1 MTELIF
7 TPDPEPDTDT
17 LDTVPLE
24 LDATTCKKIEATPP
38 WQPARAGKSDTESDE
53 EPDAQYVAV
62 PPVLTFPPL
71 KIAIQKTGIKTSNIE
86 PAELS
91 WPALVRRLRDYAG
104 QPRAD
109 DLDALPALVYAD
121 FGDATTRHDKH
132 VRAMSA
138 AVLDLDS
145 AVDLDATRA
154 VLTGLEYALYTT
166 KRSTPDAPRLRVLLP
181 LTAPVPAA
189 DWRGF
194 YGQLLDMLQIPGAD
208 TCAEKLSQ
216 PFFVPPG
223 GGLFEHGQ
231 GAWLDPAPLIAAAKQ
246 AAFNALPEPEAIG
259 QQLPPVPPF
268 DPKLIPAPMRA
279 WIADVAHRMQCPLDY
294 CAVGAL
300 VALAGVVGAS
310 IAIKP
315 KRRDDWL
322 VVPNLWGGIIG
333 PPSKKKTPALTDML
347 KALGRLESS
356 AASGTQQAKASAADP
371 ETKIKRKL
379 LNKELED
386 AIKAERD
393 AARQSAAADDYVAAK
408 GKRQRDNLQKNEPRA
423 AAVIK
428 LEMAALDASPT
439 GTLQARFRT
448 NDATIE
454 ALHDLLSA
462 NPRGLLVF
470 RDELVGLLKG
480 WEKQGHEQDRAFYLE
495 AWNGHGSFP
504 LDRIGRGHV
513 ICDNMC
519 VSILG
524 GTQPDKVRGYLYQ
537 ARQENDGLLQRFQL
551 LVYPDTAQY
560 AGMVDEY
567 PDAAAR
573 DAAFGIFDTLARA
586 DFVTQAETDAYGK
599 IPFLRFD
606 DAGQA
611 LFIDWYDHLHRHQI
625 EAPDEAPLMVEYLS
639 KQPKTFAALALLFHL
654 IDRASTMQQGN
665 APGPVSEAAAQRA
678 AGWCKYLE
686 AHARRIFALG
696 QTLQS
701 QAAGELARRIEAGAL
716 DGADS
721 FTARDIYRKQWHLL
735 DDTEIVGDALNE
747 LVEAGWLLRDAQA
760 AGWQQRGCV
769 RYRVNAKTR
778 RKP

>member
-1 MTELIF
+1 VENKNMTEQIF
-7 TPDPEPDTDT
+7 TPDPEPGTDT
-17 LDTVPLE
+17 LD
-24 LDATTCKKIEATPP
+24 
-38 WQPARAGKSDTESDE
+38 
-53 EPDAQYVAV
+53 AV
-62 PPVLTFPPL
+62 PPTTCREIGATPLCTAPDETAVTPAPTFPPL
-71 KIAIQKTGIKTSNIE
+71 KIAIQKSGIKTSAIE
-86 PAELS
+86 PAELP
-91 WPALVRRLRDYAG
+91 WPALVKRLRDYAE
-104 QPRAD
+104 QRRAA

-132 VRAMSA
+132 VRTMSA

-154 VLTGLEYALYTT
+154 ALAGWEFVLYTT

-181 LTAPVPAA
+181 LTAPVSAA
-189 DWRGF
+189 EWRTL
-194 YGQLLDMLQIPGAD
+194 YGQLLNMLQIPGAD

-231 GAWLDPAPLIAAAKQ
+231 GAWLDPSPLLAAARQ
-246 AAFNALPEPEAIG
+246 AAIDALPEPEPIG
-259 QQLPPVPPF
+259 QHLPPVPAL
-268 DPKLIPAPMRA
+268 DKNLIPAPLRG
-279 WIADVAHRMQCPLDY
+279 WVDDVAYRMQCPLDY

-310 IAIKP
+310 IGIHP
-315 KRRDDWL
+315 KRKDDWL
-322 VVPNLWGGIIG
+322 VVPNLWGGVIG
-333 PPSKKKTPALTDML
+333 PPSKKKTPALSEVL
-347 KALGRLESS
+347 KALHRLEKS
-356 AASGTQQAKASAADP
+356 ANDDTQHAKASAADP

-379 LNKELED
+379 LTQELTA
-386 AIKAERD
+386 AIKAERE
-393 AARQSAAADDYVAAK
+393 AAHRDAAADDYAAVK
-408 GKRQRDNLQKNEPRA
+408 GKRAPSNSRKTEPRA
-423 AAVIK
+423 AAAIK
-428 LEMAALDASPT
+428 LEMAALDAPPS
-439 GTLQARFRT
+439 GSLQARFRT

-454 ALHDLLSA
+454 ALHDLLSENA
-462 NPRGLLVF
+462 RGMLVF

-513 ICDNMC
+513 VCDNMC

-551 LVYPDTAQY
+551 LVYPDTPPY
-560 AGMVDEY
+560 AGMIDEY
-567 PDAAAR
+567 PNAAAR
-573 DAAFGIFDTLARA
+573 DTAFALFDTLARA
-586 DFVTQAETDAYGK
+586 DFALLAETDPYGK
-599 IPFLRFD
+599 IPHLRFA
-606 DAGQA
+606 DAAQT
-611 LFIDWYDHLHRHQI
+611 LFAGWYDHLQVQKV
-625 EAPDEAPLMVEYLS
+625 EAPDEAPLMVEFLS

-654 IDRASTMQQGN
+654 IDRADTIRQGQ
-665 APGPVSEAAAQRA
+665 APGPVSEAAAQLA
-678 AGWCKYLE
+678 AGWCAYLE

-701 QAAGELARRIEAGAL
+701 QAAGELARRIEGGAL

-735 DDTEIVGDALNE
+735 DDAEIVGDALNE
-747 LVEAGWLLRDAQA
+747 LVDAGWLLRDAQA
-760 AGWQQRGCV
+760 AGWQQRGCL

-778 RKP
+778 RKL

>member
-1 MTELIF
+1 MEENRGNAALRRYRRSASADF
-7 TPDPEPDTDT
+7 SAAQDGRP
-17 LDTVPLE
+17 
-24 LDATTCKKIEATPP
+24 
-38 WQPARAGKSDTESDE
+38 KS
-53 EPDAQYVAV
+53 
-62 PPVLTFPPL
+62 
-71 KIAIQKTGIKTSNIE
+71 GIKTCAIE
-86 PAELS
+86 LAELP
-91 WPALVRRLRDYAG
+91 WPVLVKRLRDYAE

-109 DLDALPALVYAD
+109 HLDALPALIYAD
-121 FGDATTRHDKH
+121 FGDATTRTDKH

-145 AVDLDATRA
+145 AVDLDATRTA
-154 VLTGLEYALYTT
+154 LDGLEHVLYTT
-166 KRSTPDAPRLRVLLP
+166 KRSTPDAMRLRIVLP
-181 LTAPVPAA
+181 LVVPITAA

-194 YGQLLDMLQIPGAD
+194 YGQLLELLQIPGAD
-208 TCAEKLSQ
+208 ACAEKLSQ

-231 GAWLDPAPLIAAAKQ
+231 GTWLDPAPLLAAAKQ
-246 AAFNALPEPEAIG
+246 AAIDALPEPEPVG
-259 QQLPPVPPF
+259 QHLPPVPPL
-268 DPKLIPAPMRA
+268 DPKLIPAPLRA
-279 WIADVAHRMQCPLDY
+279 WVVDVAHCMQCPLDY

-310 IAIKP
+310 VGIRP
-315 KRRDDWL
+315 KRKDDWL
-322 VVPNLWGGIIG
+322 VVPNLWGGLIG
-333 PPSKKKTPALTDML
+333 PPSKKKTPALSEML
-347 KALGRLESS
+347 KALHRLEKS
-356 AASGTQQAKASAADP
+356 ANDDTQHAKASAADP

-379 LNKELED
+379 LTQELT
-386 AIKAERD
+386 AALKAERE
-393 AARQSAAADDYVAAK
+393 AERSNAAAEEYAAVK
-408 GKRQRDNLQKNEPRA
+408 GKRAPNNSRKTDPRA
-423 AAVIK
+423 ATVIK
-428 LEMAALDASPT
+428 LEMAELDAPPS
-439 GTLQARFRT
+439 GSLQARFRT

-454 ALHDLLSA
+454 ALHDLLSENA
-462 NPRGLLVF
+462 RGMLVF

-513 ICDNMC
+513 VCDNMC

-551 LVYPDTAQY
+551 LVYPDTPPY

-573 DAAFGIFDTLARA
+573 ETAFALFDTLARA
-586 DFVTQAETDAYGK
+586 DFAALAETDPYGK
-599 IPFLRFD
+599 IPHLRFAE
-606 DAGQA
+606 DAQT
-611 LFIDWYDHLHRHQI
+611 LFAGWYDHLQGQKV
-625 EAPDEAPLMVEYLS
+625 EAPDEAPLIVEYLS

-654 IDRASTMQQGN
+654 IERAEAIRQGH
-665 APGPVSEAAAQRA
+665 APGPVSLAAAQRA
-678 AGWCKYLE
+678 AGWCAYLE

-716 DGADS
+716 AGIES
-721 FTARDIYRKQWHLL
+721 FTARDVYRKQWHLL
-735 DDTEIVGDALNE
+735 NDAEIVGDALNE

-760 AGWQQRGCV
+760 TGWQQRGCM
-769 RYRVNAKTR
+769 RYRVNPRTR
-778 RKP
+778 HGNGLGPCIG

>member
-7 TPDPEPDTDT
+7 TPDPEPGTDT
-17 LDTVPLE
+17 LDTVPP
-24 LDATTCKKIEATPP
+24 TTCKKIEATPLC
-38 WQPARAGKSDTESDE
+38 
-53 EPDAQYVAV
+53 DATAV
-62 PPVLTFPPL
+62 PPAPTFAPL
-71 KIAIQKTGIKTSNIE
+71 KIAIQKSGIKTSAIE
-86 PAELS
+86 PAELP
-91 WPALVRRLRDYAG
+91 WPVLVNRLRTYAE

-109 DLDALPALVYAD
+109 HLDALPALIYAD
-121 FGDATTRHDKH
+121 FGDAATRHDKH
-132 VRAMSA
+132 VRTMSA

-145 AVDLDATRA
+145 EVDIGATRA
-154 VLTGLEYALYTT
+154 ALVGREFVLYTT

-181 LTAPVPAA
+181 LSSPVSAA

-194 YGQLLDMLQIPGAD
+194 YGQLLEQLQIPGAD

-223 GGLFEHGQ
+223 GGLFEHSQ
-231 GAWLDPAPLIAAAKQ
+231 GAWLDPAPLLAAAKQ
-246 AAFNALPEPEAIG
+246 AAIDTLPEPEPIG
-259 QQLPPVPPF
+259 QHLPPVPPL
-268 DPKLIPAPMRA
+268 DPKLIPAPLRA
-279 WIADVAHRMQCPLDY
+279 WVADVAHRMQCPLDY

-310 IAIKP
+310 VGIRP
-315 KRRDDWL
+315 KRKDDWL
-322 VVPNLWGGIIG
+322 VVPNLWGGVIG
-333 PPSKKKTPALTDML
+333 PPSKKKTPALSEVL
-347 KALGRLESS
+347 KALHRLEKS
-356 AASGTQQAKASAADP
+356 ANDDTQHAKASAADP
-371 ETKIKRKL
+371 ETKALRRL
-379 LNKELED
+379 LNKELEA
-386 AIKAERD
+386 AIKAERE
-393 AARQSAAADDYVAAK
+393 AARSNAAADDYAAVK
-408 GKRQRDNLQKNEPRA
+408 GKRAPNNSRKTEPRA

-428 LEMAALDASPT
+428 LEMAGLDAPPS
-439 GTLQARFRT
+439 GSLQARFRT

-454 ALHDLLSA
+454 ALHDLLSENA
-462 NPRGLLVF
+462 RGMLVF

-513 ICDNMC
+513 VCDNMC

-551 LVYPDTAQY
+551 LVYPDTPPY

-573 DAAFGIFDTLARA
+573 DTAFALFDTLARA
-586 DFVTQAETDAYGK
+586 DFANLAETDPYGK
-599 IPFLRFD
+599 IPHLRFA
-606 DAGQA
+606 DAAQT
-611 LFIDWYDHLHRHQI
+611 LFAGWYDHLQGQKV
-625 EAPDEAPLMVEYLS
+625 EAPDEAPLMVEFLS

-654 IDRASTMQQGN
+654 IDRADAIRQDQ
-665 APGPVSEAAAQRA
+665 APGPVSESAARRA
-678 AGWCKYLE
+678 AGWCDYLE

-721 FTARDIYRKQWHLL
+721 FTARDIYRKQWHMLN
-735 DDTEIVGDALNE
+735 DAEIVGDALNE
-747 LVEAGWLLRDAQA
+747 LVDAGWLLRDSQA
-760 AGWQQRGCV
+760 AGWQQRGCL
-769 RYRVNAKTR
+769 RYRVNPRARPTGA
-778 RKP
+778 

>member
-1 MTELIF
+1 VENKNMTEQIF
-7 TPDPEPDTDT
+7 TPDPEPGTDT
-17 LDTVPLE
+17 LD
-24 LDATTCKKIEATPP
+24 
-38 WQPARAGKSDTESDE
+38 
-53 EPDAQYVAV
+53 AV
-62 PPVLTFPPL
+62 PPTTCREIEAIPLCAATTVPPAPTFPPL
-71 KIAIQKTGIKTSNIE
+71 KVAIQKSGIKTSAIE
-86 PAELS
+86 PAELP

-109 DLDALPALVYAD
+109 HPDGLPALIYAD

-132 VRAMSA
+132 VRTMSA

-154 VLTGLEYALYTT
+154 ALTGLEYAFYTT

-208 TCAEKLSQ
+208 ACAEKLSQ

-231 GAWLDPAPLIAAAKQ
+231 GIWLDPAPLLTAAKQ

-259 QQLPPVPPF
+259 QHLPPVPPL
-268 DPKLIPAPMRA
+268 DPKLIPAPLRG

-310 IAIKP
+310 IGIKP

-322 VVPNLWGGIIG
+322 VVPNLWGGVIG

-371 ETKIKRKL
+371 ETKIKQKIL
-379 LNKELED
+379 KQELEA
-386 AIKAERD
+386 AIKAER
-393 AARQSAAADDYVAAK
+393 SAAALTEGADAYAEAK
-408 GKRQRDNLQKNEPRA
+408 GKRSRDNSGKTAPRA

-428 LEMAALDASPT
+428 LELAALTEKPT
-439 GTLQARFRT
+439 GILQARFRT

-462 NPRGLLVF
+462 NPRGILVF

-524 GTQPDKVRGYLYQ
+524 GTQPDKGRGYLYQ

-551 LVYPDTAQY
+551 LVYPDTAPY

-586 DFVTQAETDAYGK
+586 DFAALAETDTYGM
-599 IPFLRFD
+599 IPFLRFG
-606 DAGQA
+606 DAGQV

-625 EAPDEAPLMVEYLS
+625 EAPDEAPLIVEYLS

-654 IDRASTMQQGN
+654 IDRANAMQQGH
-665 APGPVSEAAAQRA
+665 APGPVSEAAAQHA

-686 AHARRIFALG
+686 AQARRIFALG

-701 QAAGELARRIEAGAL
+701 QAAGELARRIDAGAL

-721 FTARDIYRKQWHLL
+721 FTTRDIYRKQWHLL
-735 DDTEIVGDALNE
+735 DDAEIVGDALNE

-778 RKP
+778 RKL

>member
-1 MTELIF
+1 MTEQIF
-7 TPDPEPDTDT
+7 TPDPEPATDT
-17 LDTVPLE
+17 LDTVPP
-24 LDATTCKKIEATPP
+24 TTRKIIEATPLYG
-38 WQPARAGKSDTESDE
+38 ATAAGRG
-53 EPDAQYVAV
+53 PDV
-62 PPVLTFPPL
+62 PPTRPAPTSAPL
-71 KIAIQKTGIKTSNIE
+71 KIAIQKTGIKTSAIE
-86 PAELS
+86 AAELP
-91 WPALVRRLRDYAG
+91 WLALVKRLRDYAE
-104 QPRAD
+104 QPRAEH
-109 DLDALPALVYAD
+109 LDALPALIYAD

-132 VRAMSA
+132 VRTISA

-145 AVDLDATRA
+145 AVDLEATLA
-154 VLTGLEYALYTT
+154 ALAGLEFVLYTT
-166 KRSTPDAPRLRVLLP
+166 KRSTPDATRLRVLLP

-189 DWRGF
+189 DWRAF

-231 GAWLDPAPLIAAAKQ
+231 GAWLDSAPLLAAAKQ
-246 AAFNALPEPEAIG
+246 AAIDALPEPEAIG
-259 QQLPPVPPF
+259 QHLPPVLPL
-268 DPKLIPAPMRA
+268 DKNLIPAPLRG
-279 WIADVAHRMQCPLDY
+279 WVHDVAHRMQCPLDY

-310 IAIKP
+310 VGIRP
-315 KRRDDWL
+315 KRKDDWL
-322 VVPNLWGGIIG
+322 VVPNLWGGVIG
-333 PPSKKKTPALTDML
+333 PPSKKKTPALSEML
-347 KALGRLESS
+347 KALHRLEKS
-356 AASGTQQAKASAADP
+356 ANDDAQHAKASAADP

-379 LNKELED
+379 LTQELT
-386 AIKAERD
+386 AALKAEREATRHD
-393 AARQSAAADDYVAAK
+393 AAADDYAAVK
-408 GKRQRDNLQKNEPRA
+408 GKLAPNNSRKTEPRA

-428 LEMAALDASPT
+428 LEMAALDASPSCS
-439 GTLQARFRT
+439 LQARFRT

-454 ALHDLLSA
+454 ALHDLLSENA
-462 NPRGLLVF
+462 RGMLVF

-513 ICDNMC
+513 VCDNMC

-551 LVYPDTAQY
+551 LVYPDTPPY

-573 DAAFGIFDTLARA
+573 DTAFALFETLARA
-586 DFVTQAETDAYGK
+586 DFANLAETDPYGK
-599 IPFLRFD
+599 IPHLRFA
-606 DAGQA
+606 DAAQT
-611 LFIDWYDHLHRHQI
+611 LFATWYDHLQGQKV
-625 EAPDEAPLMVEYLS
+625 EAPDEAPLMVEFLS

-654 IDRASTMQQGN
+654 IDRADAIRQGQ
-665 APGPVSEAAAQRA
+665 APGPVSEAAARRA
-678 AGWCKYLE
+678 AGWCDYLE

-716 DGADS
+716 DGAVS

-735 DDTEIVGDALNE
+735 NDAEIVGDALNE
-747 LVEAGWLLRDAQA
+747 LVDAGWLLRDAQA
-760 AGWQQRGCV
+760 AGWQQRGCL
-769 RYRVNAKTR
+769 RYRVNPRAR
-778 RKP
+778 QAAG